1 MRELLPYLR
10 LYKRHWFGLSLGMV
24 LAFATLFAAIGLL
37 TLSGWFIAAAAVAGI
52 AGIATFNYMLPAAG
66 VRGFSIGR
74 TFGRWAERVVS
85 HNATF
90 KLLADLRVSF
100 FRKLAPLVP
109 DQSLNMRDGD
119 LLNRMVADVDAMD
132 HVYLRLISPIVVGVL
147 GVLAISLFLGWFDP
161 TLGLALGLS
170 LLTLLIGLPIVFYRL
185 GKEQGR
191 DQLEQN
197 AATRIALLD
206 WLQGHAELA
215 LFGARERYRA
225 RIDDS
230 EQAMLNAQA
239 HMARITGLA
248 NGVLVAATGLTLVLM
263 IWLAADG
270 VGERMPGAMI
280 AMVAFTTMASFELM
294 MPISAAFQYLG
305 KTLTA
310 AKRLNAITEREP
322 SVPFPSNG
330 HMGPATGAIVFD
342 NVSYQYPGAAHD
354 AVSNISLQITPG
366 QTLALLG
373 RTGCGKSTL
382 LSLLTRAWD
391 PTQGQIHLDG
401 VPLTEW
407 HESALR
413 DAMSVVTQRV
423 DLFNGSLRD
432 NLLLACPH
440 ASDSDL
446 AHTLKQVGLARL
458 LDGQGLNAWLGD
470 GGRQLSGGERRRL
483 GIARGLL
490 HPAPIML
497 LDEPTEGLDV
507 QTEAE
512 ILSLLE
518 THCQDK
524 TVIIITHRLVGL
536 EIMDTVCLMDAGQIA
551 EQGTHQSLL
560 DADGRYAQLMRR
572 L

>member
-37 TLSGWFIAAAAVAGI
+37 TLSGWFIAAAAVAGL

-109 DQSLNMRDGD
+109 DQGLNMRDAD

-132 HVYLRLISPIVVGVL
+132 HVYLRLVSPMMVGIVGI
-147 GVLAISLFLGWFDP
+147 LAVSFFLGWFDP
-161 TLGLALGLS
+161 RLGMALGLT
-170 LLTLLIGLPIVFYRL
+170 LLALLIGLPILFYRL
-185 GKEQGR
+185 GNDQGR
-191 DQLEQN
+191 AQLEQN

-215 LFGARERYRA
+215 LFGARDRYRA

-230 EQAMLNAQA
+230 EQAMLHAQA
-239 HMARITGLA
+239 NMARITGLA
-248 NGVLVAATGLTLVLM
+248 NAVLVAATGLTLVMM

-270 VGERMPGAMI
+270 VGERVPGPLI

-294 MPISAAFQYLG
+294 MPITAAFQYLG

-310 AKRLNAITEREP
+310 AKRLNAITERAP
-322 SVPFPSNG
+322 SVPFPSHG
-330 HMGPATGAIVFD
+330 HTGPAVGDICFD
-342 NVSYQYPGAAHD
+342 SVSYQYPGAAQD
-354 AVSNISLQITPG
+354 AVSNISLHVTPG
-366 QTLALLG
+366 HTLALLG

-391 PTQGQIHLDG
+391 PIQGQITLDG
-401 VPLTEW
+401 VPLTQWQET
-407 HESALR
+407 ALR
-413 DAMSVVTQRV
+413 DAMSVVTQSV
-423 DLFNGSLRD
+423 DLFNGTLRD
-432 NLLLACPH
+432 NLTLACPD
-440 ASDSDL
+440 ASDDDL
-446 AHTLKQVGLARL
+446 ASALHRVGLTGL
-458 LDGQGLNAWLGD
+458 LEGQGLDAWLGD

-512 ILSLLE
+512 ILSLLQD
-518 THCQDK
+518 HCQDK
-524 TVIIITHRLVGL
+524 TVVIITHRLVGL
-536 EIMDTVCLMDAGQIA
+536 AHMDTVCLMDAGRII
-551 EQGTHQSLL
+551 EQGTHQDLL
-560 DADGRYAQLMRR
+560 ARNGRYAQLMNR

>member
-10 LYKRHWFGLSLGMV
+10 LYKRHWFGLSLGIV

-109 DQSLNMRDGD
+109 DHRLNMRDGD

-132 HVYLRLISPIVVGVL
+132 HVYLRLISPMIVGVL
-147 GVLAISLFLGWFDP
+147 GVLAVSLFLGWFDP
-161 TLGLALGLS
+161 TLGIALGLS
-170 LLTLLIGLPIVFYRL
+170 LLVLLVSLPIVFYRL
-185 GKEQGR
+185 GKDQGR

-197 AATRIALLD
+197 AATRVALLD

-239 HMARITGLA
+239 NMARITGWA
-248 NGVLVAATGLTLVLM
+248 NAVLIAATGLTLVLM

-270 VGERMPGAMI
+270 VGDHAPGPLI

-294 MPISAAFQYLG
+294 MPITAAFQYLG

-310 AKRLNAITEREP
+310 AKRLNAITERPP
-322 SVPFPSNG
+322 SVPFPLDG
-330 HMGPATGAIVFD
+330 HKGPVTGSIGL
-342 NVSYQYPGAAHD
+342 NKVSYQYPGAAQE
-354 AVSNISLQITPG
+354 AVSRVSLDITAG
-366 QTLALLG
+366 QTVALLG

-382 LSLLTRAWD
+382 MSLLTRAWD
-391 PTQGQIHLDG
+391 PTQGQITLDG
-401 VPLTEW
+401 VPLSEW
-407 HESALR
+407 DESRLR

-432 NLLLACPH
+432 NLILARPN
-440 ASDSDL
+440 ASDSAL
-446 AHTLKQVGLARL
+446 SQALTQVGLARL
-458 LDGQGLNAWLGD
+458 LEGQGLDTWLGD

-490 HPAPIML
+490 HSAPIML

-512 ILSLLE
+512 ILSLLK

-524 TVIIITHRLVGL
+524 TVVIITHRLVGL
-536 EIMDTVCLMDAGQIA
+536 EQMDTVCLMDAGQII
-551 EQGTHQSLL
+551 EQGTHQSLI
-560 DADGRYAQLMRR
+560 DANGRYAQLMHR

>member
-37 TLSGWFIAAAAVAGI
+37 TLSGWFIAAAAVAGLT
-52 AGIATFNYMLPAAG
+52 GMATFNYMLPAAG

-90 KLLADLRVSF
+90 KLLADLRVAF

-109 DQSLNMRDGD
+109 DQTLNVRDGD

-132 HVYLRLISPIVVGVL
+132 HVYLRLVSPMVVGAL
-147 GVLAISLFLGWFDP
+147 GVLAVSLFLGWFDP
-161 TLGLALGLS
+161 TLGLALGGC
-170 LLTLLIGLPIVFYRL
+170 LLALLLGLPVIFYHL
-185 GKEQGR
+185 GKQHGR
-191 DQLEQN
+191 QQLEQN

-215 LFGARERYRA
+215 LFGAESRYRA

-230 EQAMLNAQA
+230 EKAMLAAQA
-239 HMARITGLA
+239 NMANVTGWA
-248 NGVLVAATGLTLVLM
+248 NAVLMAATGLTLVLM

-270 VGERMPGAMI
+270 VGGRLPDPLI

-294 MPISAAFQYLG
+294 MPITAAFQYLG

-310 AKRLNAITEREP
+310 AKRLNRITERTP
-322 SVPFPSNG
+322 SVYFPPQG
-330 HMGPATGAIVFD
+330 HTDAVQGELKLD
-342 NVSYQYPGAAHD
+342 NVGYQYPETANPAL
-354 AVSNISLQITPG
+354 NRISLHVNAG
-366 QTLALLG
+366 QKVALLG

-391 PTQGQIHLDG
+391 PSNGEIHLDG
-401 VPLTEW
+401 KPLRQWSEP
-407 HESALR
+407 ALR
-413 DAMSVVTQRV
+413 QAISVVTQRV
-423 DLFNGSLRD
+423 DMFNGTLRD
-432 NLLLACPH
+432 NLILACPQ
-440 ASDSDL
+440 ASDE
-446 AHTLKQVGLARL
+446 TLTQVLTQVGLQTL
-458 LDGQGLNAWLGD
+458 LVEPGLNAWMGD
-470 GGRQLSGGERRRL
+470 GGRQLSGGERRRI
-483 GIARGLL
+483 GIARALL
-490 HPAPIML
+490 HDAPIVL

-507 QTEAE
+507 QTEAQ
-512 ILSLLE
+512 ILSLLQ
-518 THCQDK
+518 THCANK
-524 TVIIITHRLVGL
+524 TVVFITHRLVGL
-536 EIMDTVCLMDAGQIA
+536 EQMDTICLMDAGEIV
-551 EQGTHQSLL
+551 EQGDHTALM
-560 DADGRYAQLMRR
+560 AANGRYAQLRQR

>member
-37 TLSGWFIAAAAVAGI
+37 TLSGWFIAAAAVAGL
-52 AGIATFNYMLPAAG
+52 ASLATFNYMLPAAG

-109 DQSLNMRDGD
+109 GQGLNMRDGD

-132 HVYLRLISPIVVGVL
+132 HVYLRLVSPMVVGIV
-147 GVLAISLFLGWFDP
+147 GILAVSFFLGWFDP
-161 TLGLALGLS
+161 MLGMALGLI
-170 LLTLLIGLPIVFYRL
+170 LLGLLIGLPILFYRL
-185 GKEQGR
+185 GNDQGR
-191 DQLEQN
+191 TQLEQN

-215 LFGARERYRA
+215 LFGARDRYRA

-230 EQAMLNAQA
+230 EQAMLHAQA
-239 HMARITGLA
+239 NMARITGLA
-248 NGVLVAATGLTLVLM
+248 NAVLVAATGLTLVAM

-270 VGERMPGAMI
+270 VGDHRPGPLI

-294 MPISAAFQYLG
+294 MPITAAFQYLG

-310 AKRLNAITEREP
+310 AKRLNAITERAP
-322 SVPFPSNG
+322 SVPFPSQG
-330 HMGPATGAIVFD
+330 HTGPAVGDISFD
-342 NVSYQYPGAAHD
+342 NVSYQYPGAAQD
-354 AVSNISLQITPG
+354 AVSNISLRITPG

-382 LSLLTRAWD
+382 LSLLSRAWD
-391 PTQGQIHLDG
+391 PTQGQIILDE
-401 VPLTEW
+401 VPLTQWQET
-407 HESALR
+407 ALR
-413 DAMSVVTQRV
+413 DAMSVVTQSV
-423 DLFNGSLRD
+423 DLFNGTLRD
-432 NLLLACPH
+432 NLTLACPE
-440 ASDSDL
+440 ASDDAL
-446 AHTLKQVGLARL
+446 ATVLLRVGLGGL
-458 LDGQGLNAWLGD
+458 LEGQGLDAWLGD

-512 ILSLLE
+512 ILSLLQD
-518 THCQDK
+518 HCQDK
-524 TVIIITHRLVGL
+524 TVVIITHRLVGL
-536 EIMDTVCLMDAGQIA
+536 AHMDTVCLMDAGRII
-551 EQGTHQSLL
+551 EQGTHQDLL
-560 DADGRYAQLMRR
+560 ARNGRYAQLMNR

>member
-10 LYKRHWFGLSLGMV
+10 LYKRHWFGLSLGIV

-52 AGIATFNYMLPAAG
+52 AGLATFNYMLPAAG

-109 DQSLNMRDGD
+109 DHRLNMRDGD

-132 HVYLRLISPIVVGVL
+132 HVYLRLISPMVVGVL
-147 GVLAISLFLGWFDP
+147 GVLAVSLFLGWFDP

-170 LLTLLIGLPIVFYRL
+170 LLVLLIGLPIVFYQL
-185 GKEQGR
+185 GKDQGR

-239 HMARITGLA
+239 NMARITGLA
-248 NGVLVAATGLTLVLM
+248 NAVLIAATGLTLVLM
-263 IWLAADG
+263 VWLAADG
-270 VGERMPGAMI
+270 VGHRVPGPLI

-294 MPISAAFQYLG
+294 MPITAAFQYLG

-322 SVPFPSNG
+322 SVPFPAAG
-330 HMGPATGAIVFD
+330 HKGPVTGTIGLD
-342 NVSYQYPGAAHD
+342 NVSYQYPGAAQE
-354 AVSNISLQITPG
+354 AVSGISLDIAAG
-366 QTLALLG
+366 QTVALLG

-391 PTQGQIHLDG
+391 PTQGQITLEG
-401 VPLTEW
+401 VPLIEW
-407 HESALR
+407 
-413 DAMSVVTQRV
+413 M
-423 DLFNGSLRD
+423 N
-432 NLLLACPH
+432 
-440 ASDSDL
+440 
-446 AHTLKQVGLARL
+446 
-458 LDGQGLNAWLGD
+458 
-470 GGRQLSGGERRRL
+470 RRYMM
-483 GIARGLL
+483 
-490 HPAPIML
+490 P
-497 LDEPTEGLDV
+497 
-507 QTEAE
+507 
-512 ILSLLE
+512 
-518 THCQDK
+518 CQW
-524 TVIIITHRLVGL
+524 
-536 EIMDTVCLMDAGQIA
+536 
-551 EQGTHQSLL
+551 
-560 DADGRYAQLMRR
+560 
-572 L
+572 

>member
-37 TLSGWFIAAAAVAGI
+37 TLSGWFIAAAAVAGL

-132 HVYLRLISPIVVGVL
+132 HVYLRLISPMVVGTL
-147 GVLAISLFLGWFDP
+147 GIVAVSLFLGWFDP
-161 TLGLALGLS
+161 MLGMALGLT
-170 LLTLLIGLPIVFYRL
+170 LLVLLIGLPILFYRL
-185 GKEQGR
+185 GNDQGR
-191 DQLEQN
+191 AQLEQN

-215 LFGARERYRA
+215 LFGARDRYRA
-225 RIDDS
+225 RIDSS
-230 EQAMLNAQA
+230 EQAMLHAQA
-239 HMARITGLA
+239 NMARITGLA
-248 NGVLVAATGLTLVLM
+248 NAVLVAATGLTLVGM

-270 VGERMPGAMI
+270 VGGRLPGPMI

-294 MPISAAFQYLG
+294 MPITAAFQYLG

-310 AKRLNAITEREP
+310 AKRLNAITERTP
-322 SVPFPSNG
+322 SVPFPSQG
-330 HMGPATGAIVFD
+330 HSGPAIGTISFD
-342 NVSYQYPGAAHD
+342 NVSYQYPGAAQD
-354 AVSNISLQITPG
+354 AVSNISLHVTSG

-382 LSLLTRAWD
+382 LSLVTRAWD
-391 PTQGQIHLDG
+391 PTQGQITLDD
-401 VPLTEW
+401 VPLTQWQEP
-407 HESALR
+407 ALR
-413 DAMSVVTQRV
+413 DAMSVVTQKV
-423 DLFNGSLRD
+423 DLFNGTLRD
-432 NLLLACPH
+432 NLALANPH
-440 ASDSDL
+440 ASDDVLTS
-446 AHTLKQVGLARL
+446 TLERVGLGGL
-458 LDGQGLNAWLGD
+458 LEGQGLDAWLGD

-483 GIARGLL
+483 GIGRGLL

-512 ILSLLE
+512 ILSLLH

-524 TVIIITHRLVGL
+524 TVVIITHRLVGL
-536 EIMDTVCLMDAGQIA
+536 AHMDKICLMDAGQII
-551 EQGTHQSLL
+551 EQGTHSSLL
-560 DADGRYAQLMRR
+560 AQNGRYAQLMNR

>member
-37 TLSGWFIAAAAVAGI
+37 TLSGWFIAAAAVAGL

-109 DQSLNMRDGD
+109 DQGLNMRDGD

-132 HVYLRLISPIVVGVL
+132 HVYLRLVSPMMVGIVGI
-147 GVLAISLFLGWFDP
+147 LAVSFFLGWFDP
-161 TLGLALGLS
+161 RLGMALGLT
-170 LLTLLIGLPIVFYRL
+170 LLALLIGLPILFYRL
-185 GKEQGR
+185 GNDQGR
-191 DQLEQN
+191 AQLEQN

-215 LFGARERYRA
+215 LFGARDRYRA

-230 EQAMLNAQA
+230 EQAMLHAQA
-239 HMARITGLA
+239 NMARITGLA
-248 NGVLVAATGLTLVLM
+248 NAVLVAATGLTLVMM

-270 VGERMPGAMI
+270 VGERMPGPLI

-294 MPISAAFQYLG
+294 MPITAAFQYLG

-310 AKRLNAITEREP
+310 AKRLNAITERAP
-322 SVPFPSNG
+322 SVPFPSHG
-330 HMGPATGAIVFD
+330 HTGPAVGDICFD
-342 NVSYQYPGAAHD
+342 SVSYQYPGAAQD
-354 AVSNISLQITPG
+354 AVSNISLHVTPG
-366 QTLALLG
+366 HTLALLG

-391 PTQGQIHLDG
+391 PTQGQITLDG
-401 VPLTEW
+401 VPLTQWQET
-407 HESALR
+407 ALR
-413 DAMSVVTQRV
+413 DAMSVVTQSV
-423 DLFNGSLRD
+423 DLFNGTLRD
-432 NLLLACPH
+432 NLTLACPD
-440 ASDSDL
+440 ASDDDL
-446 AHTLKQVGLARL
+446 ASALHRVGLTGL
-458 LDGQGLNAWLGD
+458 LEGQGLDAWLGD

-512 ILSLLE
+512 ILSLLQD
-518 THCQDK
+518 HCQDK
-524 TVIIITHRLVGL
+524 TVMIITHRLVGL
-536 EIMDTVCLMDAGQIA
+536 AHMDTVCLMDAGRII
-551 EQGTHQSLL
+551 EQGTHQDLL
-560 DADGRYAQLMRR
+560 ARNGRYAQLMNR

>member
-37 TLSGWFIAAAAVAGI
+37 TLSGWFIAAAAVAGL

-109 DQSLNMRDGD
+109 DQGLNMRDGD

-132 HVYLRLISPIVVGVL
+132 HVYLRLVSPMMVGIVGI
-147 GVLAISLFLGWFDP
+147 LAVSIFLGWFDP
-161 TLGLALGLS
+161 RLGMALGLT
-170 LLTLLIGLPIVFYRL
+170 LLALLIGLPILFYRL
-185 GKEQGR
+185 GNDQGR
-191 DQLEQN
+191 AQLEQN

-215 LFGARERYRA
+215 LFGARDRYRA

-230 EQAMLNAQA
+230 EQAMLHAQA
-239 HMARITGLA
+239 NMARITGLA
-248 NGVLVAATGLTLVLM
+248 NAVLVAATGLTLVMM

-270 VGERMPGAMI
+270 VGERMPGPLI

-294 MPISAAFQYLG
+294 MPITAAFQYLG

-310 AKRLNAITEREP
+310 AKRLNAITERAP
-322 SVPFPSNG
+322 SVPFPSHG
-330 HMGPATGAIVFD
+330 HTGPAVGDICFD
-342 NVSYQYPGAAHD
+342 NVSYQYPGAAQD
-354 AVSNISLQITPG
+354 AVSNISLHVTPG
-366 QTLALLG
+366 HTLALLG

-391 PTQGQIHLDG
+391 PTQGQITLDG
-401 VPLTEW
+401 VPLMQWQET
-407 HESALR
+407 ALR
-413 DAMSVVTQRV
+413 DAMSVVTQSV
-423 DLFNGSLRD
+423 DLFNGTLRD
-432 NLLLACPH
+432 NLTLACPE
-440 ASDSDL
+440 ASDDDL
-446 AHTLKQVGLARL
+446 ASALHRVGLTGL
-458 LDGQGLNAWLGD
+458 LEGQGLDAWLGD

-512 ILSLLE
+512 ILSLLQD
-518 THCQDK
+518 HFQDK
-524 TVIIITHRLVGL
+524 TVVIITHRLVGL
-536 EIMDTVCLMDAGQIA
+536 AHMDTVCLMDAGRII
-551 EQGTHQSLL
+551 EQGTHQDLL
-560 DADGRYAQLMRR
+560 ARNGRYAQLMNR